1 MMPTTKTKV
10 TKTSNGV
17 RRVAFTL
24 PGDPVPASRPRI
36 RTFKARNGK
45 TISSAYYA
53 GKYKT
58 YLDEAPTA
66 IPESPF
72 TFEKSEPLHVEIVFH
87 CKQPLKPANP
97 YPKADIDNYIKAIL
111 DAIGKNGTYWYDD
124 VQVASLR
131 ASKKYCKLQPRT
143 EVMIGVAL

>member
-1 MMPTTKTKV
+1 MMLTTTKRM

-66 IPESPF
+66 IPESPI
-72 TFEKSEPLHVEIVFH
+72 TFEKAESLHVKVTFY

-97 YPKADIDNYIKAIL
+97 YPKADLDNYIKAIL
-111 DAIGKNGTYWYDD
+111 DAIGKNGTYWHDD
-124 VQVASLR
+124 VQVVSLR
-131 ASKKYCKLQPRT
+131 AYKTYTLIEPRT
-143 EVMIGVAL
+143 EVSIEALQ